1 MTIERCAEQFAGA
14 PLHCPQNWRLT
25 WPTWNIKVKPDLS
38 LIDVTVNE
46 PIDGSIAVLG
56 GPVAAQALSEPPA
69 LTAFEEAEQL
79 RAMAVGL
86 MHEDPA
92 HAADRHEWGARA

>member
-1 MTIERCAEQFAGA
+1 M
-14 PLHCPQNWRLT
+14 
-25 WPTWNIKVKPDLS
+25 
-38 LIDVTVNE
+38 TVNE

-56 GPVAAQALSEPPA
+56 VPVAAQALSEPPA

-86 MHEDPA
+86 MHEGPA
-92 HAADRHEWGARA
+92 HAADRHEWGALA